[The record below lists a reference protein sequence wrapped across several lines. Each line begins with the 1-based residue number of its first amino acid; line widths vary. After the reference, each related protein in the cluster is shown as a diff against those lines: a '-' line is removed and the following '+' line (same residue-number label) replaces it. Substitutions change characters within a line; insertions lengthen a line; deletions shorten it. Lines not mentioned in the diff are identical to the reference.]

1 MASFAEWEKNLSEE
15 QHNDYHIEEEINS
28 IFSSEIVN
36 AMEATEDITFI
47 IQDLVDDDEPWQSAS
62 KNKSVRLML
71 VATIG
76 ALAIKF
82 GDASEKLHDYEDDDE
97 LEDLDD

>member
-1 MASFAEWEKNLSEE
+1 MELYLKEERALSEE
-15 QHNDYHIEEEINS
+15 QHSEYHIEEEINS
-28 IFSSEIVN
+28 IFNSEIVN

-47 IQDLVDDDEPWQSAS
+47 IEDLVNDDDPWQSAS

-76 ALAIKF
+76 ALALKF
-82 GDASEKLHDYEDDDE
+82 GDASEKLMEYEDE
-97 LEDLDD
+97 ES

>member
-1 MASFAEWEKNLSEE
+1 MSKSNEE
-15 QHNDYHIEEEINS
+15 EYHIEEQINS

-47 IQDLVDDDEPWQSAS
+47 IEDLVNDDEPWQSAS

-82 GDASEKLHDYEDDDE
+82 GDASEKLHGYEDDEE
-97 LEDLDD
+97 LEDLED

>member
-1 MASFAEWEKNLSEE
+1 MSEE

-47 IQDLVDDDEPWQSAS
+47 IEDLVNDDEPWQSAA

-76 ALAIKF
+76 ALALKF
-82 GDASEKLHDYEDDDE
+82 GDASDKLMEYEE
-97 LEDLDD
+97 ED

>member
-1 MASFAEWEKNLSEE
+1 MQEE
-15 QHNDYHIEEEINS
+15 QRNEDEYYIEEQINN
-28 IFSSEIVN
+28 IFQSEIVN

-47 IQDLVDDDEPWQSAS
+47 IEDLVNDDDPWQSAA

-82 GDASEKLHDYEDDDE
+82 GDASDKLLNYEDEEE
-97 LEDLDD
+97 LEDLEDQ